1 VQIDDEE
8 NVTLI
13 DFPQMVS
20 TSHPNAEELFDRDV
34 HGVVSFFERK
44 LGDASVAEDIINS
57 YYPSFQEAIA
67 HEGVT
72 IDKQLRA
79 SGFQVEHQKVLD
91 RFLNDTNE
99 DSSGDGSDT
108 SSNNSDDDEAD
119 ALTSGSDDD
128 TIETG
133 SHAAEPSS
141 SDRVDSDE
149 HCENEGVENDSDD
162 AESDSSSGVAL
173 EEGLSTLHL
182 NKQHDESLRQSKE
195 QQVAK
200 RLANQKRQQARQQYA
215 AKATRNSMKSKNK
228 GKRKGEA
235 SGNKPLTAGA
245 FGW

>member
-1 VQIDDEE
+1 MQIDDEE

-44 LGDASVAEDIINS
+44 LGDASVAEEIINS
-57 YYPSFQEAIA
+57 YYPSFQEAIT
-67 HEGVT
+67 HDGVT

-91 RFLNDTNE
+91 SFLNDANNDSSEE
-99 DSSGDGSDT
+99 DSDT
-108 SSNNSDDDEAD
+108 TSKSNSDDNDVSS
-119 ALTSGSDDD
+119 SGSHDDIVD
-128 TIETG
+128 NG
-133 SHAAEPSS
+133 SHATEHSS
-141 SDRVDSDE
+141 SDNDE
-149 HCENEGVENDSDD
+149 RYENDDSSDG
-162 AESDSSSGVAL
+162 ESDSSSSSAL
-173 EEGLSTLHL
+173 EERLSTLHL
-182 NKQHDESLRQSKE
+182 NKQNDESLRLKE
-195 QQVAK
+195 QKVAK
-200 RLANQKRQQARQQYA
+200 RLADQKRQQARRQYA

-235 SGNKPLTAGA
+235 SGNKPLAAGA

>member
-1 VQIDDEE
+1 MQIDDEE

-44 LGDASVAEDIINS
+44 LGDASVAEEIINS
-57 YYPSFQEAIA
+57 YYPSFQEAIT
-67 HEGVT
+67 HDGVT

-91 RFLNDTNE
+91 RFLNDTND
-99 DSSGDGSDT
+99 DSSEGGNTT
-108 SSNNSDDDEAD
+108 SSSNSDDNDED
-119 ALTSGSDDD
+119 HVTSSGSDDD
-128 TIETG
+128 IVDNG
-133 SHAAEPSS
+133 SHATEHSS
-141 SDRVDSDE
+141 SDNDE
-149 HCENEGVENDSDD
+149 HVENDNSSD
-162 AESDSSSGVAL
+162 AESDSSSGAAL
-173 EEGLSTLHL
+173 EERVSTLHL
-182 NKQHDESLRQSKE
+182 NKQNDESLRLKE
-195 QQVAK
+195 QKVAK
-200 RLANQKRQQARQQYA
+200 RLADQKRQQARRQYA